1 MARKIMQELSELISN
16 QIKEDEIDDTLVQK
30 KNRERQVREYF
41 NEQIYAYLRSTHK
54 SIGELDMEDFEKMTR
69 RYNTKQK
76 QVFQEQL
83 IRAMKTNRGKPISRI
98 KEHNKSVLLNQ
109 LLD

>member
-1 MARKIMQELSELISN
+1 MITN
-16 QIKEDEIDDTLVQK
+16 QRREDEIDDTLVQK
-30 KNRERQVREYF
+30 KNREREVRDYF
-41 NEQIYAYLRSTHK
+41 NKQIYAYLRTNHK
-54 SIGELDMEDFEKMTR
+54 SIGELSMEDFKKMTES
-69 RYNTKQK
+69 YNTRQK

-83 IRAMKTNRGKPISRI
+83 IKAMKTNRGKPISRI

>member
-1 MARKIMQELSELISN
+1 MQELSELVSN
-16 QIKEDEIDDTLVQK
+16 QRRIDEIDEKLLHAQT
-30 KNRERQVREYF
+30 RERQVRDYF
-41 NEQIYAYLRSTHK
+41 NKQIYAYLRTNHK
-54 SIGELDMEDFEKMTR
+54 SIGELSMEDFNNMTR
-69 RYNTKQK
+69 SYNTRQK

-83 IRAMKTNRGKPISRI
+83 IKAMKTNRGKPISRI